1 MMLNIKYATLH
12 RLLVESI
19 DPKYEQDVSAV
30 TKNVITHA
38 FRLSL
43 VGQQKEKDQ

>member
-1 MMLNIKYATLH
+1 MLPCIDYLM
-12 RLLVESI
+12 ESI

-30 TKNVITHA
+30 TKNVIKHA

-43 VGQQKEKDQ
+43 VGEQKEKINRSQ